1 MQQQSECQS
10 DVNFWCFEP
19 TDKLHGNT
27 KLIWM
32 ATVHTVAPFKAPVQ
46 CLVFSVKI
54 WMATHCSA
62 THCGAFES
70 SSAARF
76 LEVQLFSAAECGDG
90 GTMKDQ
96 QEGMSSLVRGTHVP
110 VRPPIG
116 PQATMGSNGHPDPK
130 RCRMA
135 F

>member
-1 MQQQSECQS
+1 MRQQSECQS

-19 TDKLHGNT
+19 TDKRHGNT

-32 ATVHTVAPFKAPVQ
+32 AT
-46 CLVFSVKI
+46 
-54 WMATHCSA
+54 HCD
-62 THCGAFES
+62 AFES
-70 SSAARF
+70 SSAVWF
-76 LEVQLFSAAECGDG
+76 LELQLFSVTQCRGNG

-116 PQATMGSNGHPDPK
+116 PQATKGSNGHPDPK
-130 RCRMA
+130 RCRVA

>member
-1 MQQQSECQS
+1 MRQQSECQS

-27 KLIWM
+27 ML
-32 ATVHTVAPFKAPVQ
+32 
-46 CLVFSVKI
+46 I

-70 SSAARF
+70 SSAVWF
-76 LEVQLFSAAECGDG
+76 PELQLFSAAECGDG

-130 RCRMA
+130 RCRVA